1 MTRQISPDD
10 LDAVV
15 ARALG
20 RLGKAAK
27 SQDPLAAQEII
38 KDLIR
43 SQLELAA
50 SSEHRDRLSEI
61 GDDTVALCRYMGEL
75 GAADAVVRRKLGRAM
90 TEDERSAYV
99 AGADARMLEARALEL
114 GQARRGGKVLDWM
127 LRGAS

>member
-1 MTRQISPDD
+1 
-10 LDAVV
+10 
-15 ARALG
+15 
-20 RLGKAAK
+20 
-27 SQDPLAAQEII
+27 
-38 KDLIR
+38 
-43 SQLELAA
+43 
-50 SSEHRDRLSEI
+50 
-61 GDDTVALCRYMGEL
+61 MGEL